1 MPANTRKITT
11 TDILPAKDYVTQRAQ
26 LRAKIVATKKN
37 RRLEVGPF
45 TTFYFENYDTM
56 WQQVHEMLH
65 IEKGGEEQIAG
76 ELEAYNPLIPQ
87 GGELIATLMLE
98 IEDVARRNRELF
110 RLVGIEES
118 VYIEMQRERIAAT
131 PTEYDDRTTSDGKTS
146 SVHWVRFRFT
156 LEQIAK
162 FRDASVPVVLGVA
175 HPAYGHMAVMPPHV
189 RAELARDF
197 ASCKFI
203 PVRCSSAA
211 IA

>member
-1 MPANTRKITT
+1 MAGTKTKRVLTRDDIMPIA
-11 TDILPAKDYVTQRAQ
+11 DYARIRRERRSAVSE
-26 LRAKIVATKKN
+26 LKK
-37 RRLEVGPF
+37 RRRVEVGPF
-45 TTFYFENYDTM
+45 ATFYFENYETM

-110 RLVGIEES
+110 RLAGIEES
-118 VYIEMQRERIAAT
+118 VYIEMQQERIAAT
-131 PTEYDDRTTSDGKTS
+131 PTEYDDRTTPDGKTS

-156 LEQIAK
+156 SEQMEK
-162 FRDASVPVVLGVA
+162 FRDMSIPAILGLA
-175 HPAYGHMAVMPPHV
+175 HPAYGHMAVIPPDV

-197 ASCKFI
+197 A
-203 PVRCSSAA
+203 
-211 IA
+211 